1 MKAMKKF
8 TSILSII
15 LALLMIASA
24 FVACDNTGI
33 GKESGNETP
42 AETPGETPV
51 PEKILQLAS
60 GGRCNYTVVR
70 PELSSEET
78 LNAAKLIRDALV
90 NAGAADASIKEDFL
104 YGDMKPADLEILVG
118 QTNREES
125 AKALADAKYDDY
137 MVSVD
142 GNKIVINS
150 YNDEQVIKAAEY
162 FVSAIKAEGEELTFS
177 NADETYYAAEYPM
190 DEITVGGRSLMGYRI
205 VHASN
210 ATATIKNTALGLQQ
224 EVIRLCGIYMPIVG
238 DGRAEVDK
246 ELLLG
251 TTRRETGI
259 DPSSLEKYSYAI
271 KTSGDKIVVATSDND
286 FTFIKFME
294 IFMKEIESGSV
305 ELFTGKLEVSD
316 APILTSMCFSDVHNN
331 FAMLQENNSS
341 GDYVVRRNVDWMID
355 HLLETE
361 GAVDVVMVGGD
372 YMSDYPSWNT
382 SGSLPYKYY
391 LGFKAKTIET
401 FNRLAKDGKVMYVA
415 GNHDYAQGEAARG
428 GPGKNGTY
436 NSFDF
441 YFDGPMDETL
451 GELSDSDKFV
461 KVGEHT
467 GEQYLLGYYYK
478 VNGVHFVGFSPDP
491 DMIWSEQGYGFNKE
505 QLEWLDNKLDEIDPT
520 GTEVIFVNCH
530 YALSQRVTSSA
541 LNSPYIDDK
550 VTYDFAPIL
559 SGHKNLF
566 YMFGHWHTFNSY
578 HQGTTVKSVLHY
590 NQNGSIMN
598 IKGTETE
605 STQVSGAQNRS
616 FTAVWMGGFRLD
628 WSLDNGTTNADK
640 FNGDFVTGHYTHP
653 STGTPRMAQGM
664 YIEVYADKV
673 VFQMKNIGDYPGF
686 STEDILEPY
695 TVYLYK

>member
-1 MKAMKKF
+1 MKRII
-8 TSILSII
+8 SLILCLFI
-15 LALLMIASA
+15 LASFL
-24 FVACDNTGI
+24 VACDNADV
-33 GKESGNETP
+33 GKETPTGTPEPTP
-42 AETPGETPV
+42 AV
-51 PEKILQLAS
+51 PEETQKTEKTLTLSEGIK
-60 GGRCNYTVVR
+60 CNYAIIR
-70 PELSSEET
+70 PELSDDKT
-78 LNAAKLIRDALV
+78 LEAAIAVRKALV
-90 NAGAADASIKEDFL
+90 DMGAKDASIKEDFL
-104 YGDMKPADLEILVG
+104 YGDMKPADYEIIVG

-125 AKALADAKYDDY
+125 ARVLENAKYDDY
-137 MVSVD
+137 FVVVD
-142 GNKIVINS
+142 GDKIIINS
-150 YNDEQVIKAAEY
+150 YNSEHIMAAAEH
-162 FVSAIKAEGEELTFS
+162 FIASVESADGKLIFS
-177 NADETYYAAEYPM
+177 NKNELAHKAEYPM

-294 IFMKEIESGSV
+294 IFMKEIENGSV
-305 ELFTGKLEVSD
+305 ELLSGKLDVSD

-451 GELSDSDKFV
+451 GVLADEDKFV
-461 KVGEHT
+461 KVGTHT
-467 GEQYLLGYYYK
+467 GEEYLLGYYYK
-478 VNGVHFVGFSPDP
+478 VNGIHFIGFSPDP
-491 DMIWSEQGYGFNKE
+491 DMIWSEQGYGFSRE
-505 QLEWLDNKLDEIDPT
+505 QLKWLDAKLDEIDPT

-530 YALSQRVTSSA
+530 YALSQRVTSSN
-541 LNSPYIDDK
+541 LNNPYRDSA
-550 VTYDFAPIL
+550 VEADFIPVL

-566 YMFGHWHTFNSY
+566 YMFGHWHTFHSY
-578 HQGTTVKSVLHY
+578 QQGTTVKSVLHY
-590 NQNGSIMN
+590 NELGNIMG

-616 FTAVWMGGFRLD
+616 FTTVWMGGFRLD
-628 WSLDNGTTNADK
+628 WSSGDGKTNEDK

-664 YIEVYADKV
+664 YIEVYPDKV